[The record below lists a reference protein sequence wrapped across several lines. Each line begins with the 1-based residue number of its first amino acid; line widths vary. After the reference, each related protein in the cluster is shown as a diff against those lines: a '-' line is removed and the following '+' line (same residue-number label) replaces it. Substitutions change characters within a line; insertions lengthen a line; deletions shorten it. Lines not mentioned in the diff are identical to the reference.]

1 VITAAIGPISYLD
14 VCRPIWYFNET
25 GSSERQVDDY
35 LERYP
40 KAVTL
45 KGNLQATVRPLVAG
59 DEKAF
64 HEFFCTVPETE
75 RLLFKHR
82 VTEPEVIHDWCQRI
96 DYGKILPLLAIA
108 DGKIVADASLHQQLG
123 GWKRHIG
130 RISVVVHPGYRG
142 RGLAR
147 TLVQELIDIASDV
160 GLEKLEAEFLGDQQ
174 AARLVFAELGFS
186 DLLVLPDYVKDMQ
199 AIAHDYVLMGRHII
213 TDEEY
218 AGMG

>member
-1 VITAAIGPISYLD
+1 MITAGIESISQLD
-14 VCRPIWYFNET
+14 VGRFIWYREQVR
-25 GSSERQVDDY
+25 SRAQQVDDH

-45 KGNLQATVRPLVAG
+45 KGDLDVTIRPLVAA

-64 HEFFCTVPETE
+64 HEFFCTVPDNE

-82 VTEPEVIHDWCQRI
+82 VTEPEVIRDWCQRI

-186 DLLVLPDYVKDMQ
+186 ELLVLPDYVKDMQ
-199 AIAHDYVLMGRHII
+199 ALAHDYVLMGRHII

>member
-1 VITAAIGPISYLD
+1 M
-14 VCRPIWYFNET
+14 
-25 GSSERQVDDY
+25 DDHL

-40 KAVTL
+40 KTVTL
-45 KGNLQATVRPLVAG
+45 KGNLEVTLRPLVAA

-64 HEFFCTVPETE
+64 HEFFRTVPDNE

-82 VTEPEVIHDWCQRI
+82 VTELEVIRDWCQRI

-130 RISVVVHPGYRG
+130 RISVVVHPAYRG

-147 TLVQELIDIASDV
+147 GLVQELIDVARYA

-174 AARLVFAELGFS
+174 AARLAFAELGFS